1 MEIIRSVQNRIYEL
15 RGARVMLDFDLAT
28 LYEVETRV
36 LNQSVRRNIER
47 FPPDFL
53 FQLTP
58 LEHELIKHQIKIN
71 QSSSQIVMMETIAL
85 NRTDKYLPYAFTE
98 QGIAMLSGILRSP
111 KAIHINIAS
120 MRAFIELRKVLIDQT
135 DIIKQLEAIK
145 ERIGEHDLQLN
156 QLYEAMDNLI
166 DSTIAQK
173 RWNDRERIGFKPDNR

>member
-1 MEIIRSVQNRIYEL
+1 M
-15 RGARVMLDFDLAT
+15 
-28 LYEVETRV
+28 
-36 LNQSVRRNIER
+36 
-47 FPPDFL
+47 
-53 FQLTP
+53 
-58 LEHELIKHQIKIN
+58 
-71 QSSSQIVMMETIAL
+71 AL

-111 KAIHINIAS
+111 KAITINIAI
-120 MRAFIELRKVLIDQT
+120 MRSFIELRKVLIDQT

-173 RWNDRERIGFKPDNR
+173 RWDDRERIGFKPDK